1 MKQLSDCGRLINI
14 TNLKVMV
21 LTRVTINSKTFF
33 FTFTSRGKAGINQL
47 FGLRKMG
54 QMGGG
59 GGGGYQKASLTAWH
73 VRTSKIRGRG
83 TVH

>member
-47 FGLRKMG
+47 FGLYKMG

-59 GGGGYQKASLTAWH
+59 GVGGGGIKKLP
-73 VRTSKIRGRG
+73 
-83 TVH
+83 

>member
-21 LTRVTINSKTFF
+21 LTRVTINSKIFL

-54 QMGGG
+54 KM
-59 GGGGYQKASLTAWH
+59 GGGYQKASLTAWH
-73 VRTSKIRGRG
+73 ARSSKIRGRG
-83 TVH
+83 TVY